1 VPSELL
7 LVPVAPQDLPPSG
20 AARTRRSASAAVD
33 ESSTHQEVT
42 PIPAP
47 QRKPAPKPI
56 PHGDST
62 AIRSSIDAA
71 ALENSGDDEVDD
83 EGGFD
88 YFGDMPNPDP
98 EDVSPRDLCGN
109 FILLFAKSKKIAKDY
124 SKDRKVRI
132 FYDALTVD
140 KRTILGDSPPK
151 DVKATFELWQGQVK
165 NRYRWNLDRIVEA
178 VFVVSKHASNHQ
190 EMNVQRG
197 GAKPVT
203 RG

>member
-1 VPSELL
+1 
-7 LVPVAPQDLPPSG
+7 
-20 AARTRRSASAAVD
+20 
-33 ESSTHQEVT
+33 
-42 PIPAP
+42 
-47 QRKPAPKPI
+47 
-56 PHGDST
+56 
-62 AIRSSIDAA
+62 
-71 ALENSGDDEVDD
+71 
-83 EGGFD
+83 
-88 YFGDMPNPDP
+88 MPNPDP
-98 EDVSPRDLCGN
+98 EDVSPRDLCGD
-109 FILLFAKSKKIAKDY
+109 FILLFAKLKKIAKDY

-165 NRYRWNLDRIVEA
+165 NRYKWNLDRIAEA